1 MTGILDFLKHPVDNT
16 EAAFSAKY
24 NELKRAAADMAAK
37 YKKLQSMKVPAKYSA
52 KKNALLASGK
62 KIVTT
67 FQSIFGKI
75 DQTNKGLGFIPL
87 VAGVTLVSLGAA
99 LTLISKW
106 VLEYGAFSKEVS
118 VFNTSVA
125 KGATPTQAAKVAK
138 AVSDSHRETE
148 AAKAPLSTAIK
159 NTTEVVKNYAPL
171 IGIGIII
178 YVFKDKIFPKRG
190 HK

>member
-1 MTGILDFLKHPVDNT
+1 MAGILDWLKHPIDNT
-16 EAAFSAKY
+16 EAAFSSKY
-24 NELKRAAADMAAK
+24 NELKKAAADMAAK
-37 YKKLQSMKVPAKYSA
+37 YKKLQAMKVPVKYTA

-62 KIVTT
+62 KVVTT

-75 DQTNKGLGFIPL
+75 DKANNGLGFIPI
-87 VAGVTLVSLGAA
+87 VAGVTLVALGAA

-106 VLEYGAFSKEVS
+106 VLEYSAFAKEVS

-138 AVSDSHRETE
+138 DVADSHRETE
-148 AAKAPLSTAIK
+148 AAKAPLSTALK

-171 IGIGIII
+171 IGVGIIL

-190 HK
+190 RK